1 MTPEPVAAVV
11 VRLSHGLMPN
21 LFRAGQRTS
30 LSIQVGEI
38 GIGYGL
44 EYPRCICQSW
54 LAPIFRDSPSFPAT
68 TGIHADMLKTD
79 RPLEHL
85 SLLLCTIPAQFGH
98 NIHMRLPLCM
108 GWIVVSFPACISDPR
123 YNS

>member
-1 MTPEPVAAVV
+1 
-11 VRLSHGLMPN
+11 MPN

-30 LSIQVGEI
+30 LSIQVAEI
-38 GIGYGL
+38 GIGYGF
-44 EYPRCICQSW
+44 EYPRYICQLW

-79 RPLEHL
+79 RPLERL
-85 SLLLCTIPAQFGH
+85 WLLLRTIPAQFSH
-98 NIHMRLPLCM
+98 TIHMRLPLCM
-108 GWIVVSFPACISDPR
+108 GWIVVSFPARISDPR

>member
-1 MTPEPVAAVV
+1 MLEIFFFPSSGIQMAVKISVVHHPSNPMTPDPVAAVV

-38 GIGYGL
+38 GIGYGV

-85 SLLLCTIPAQFGH
+85 SLLLCTIPA
-98 NIHMRLPLCM
+98 
-108 GWIVVSFPACISDPR
+108 
-123 YNS
+123 